1 MVTIK
6 EVESTVVDITSTI
19 KAVSGEKPSFSL
31 NQKPFRNNTVSVD
44 LIYVSSGR
52 KQAFFSIKSGKYV
65 PVTKK
70 FFKRWRKSK
79 VAWWYMNAVIT
90 DNTIETYGVR
100 AWNKAMTPDEHFK
113 RTKDELANILRS
125 RKDALNYIHVIAYP
139 FSEELSE
146 ESINR
151 IIRILEAN

>member
-1 MVTIK
+1 
-6 EVESTVVDITSTI
+6 
-19 KAVSGEKPSFSL
+19 
-31 NQKPFRNNTVSVD
+31 VSVD

-52 KQAFFSIKSGKYV
+52 KQAFFSIKSGKCV

-70 FFKRWRKSK
+70 FFNRWRKSK

-113 RTKDELANILRS
+113 RSKEELGDILRS
-125 RKDALNYIHVIAYP
+125 REDSLNYIHVIAYP

-151 IIRILEAN
+151 IVHILESS